1 MAYRR
6 RTLEM
11 QANQIEAVLAQHKV
25 AGRVKGGTVTPR
37 FVRFEVVTDV
47 GSKIAKVTSLADEI
61 ALALDKRQ
69 ARVFREG
76 GSIQVE
82 VPRSQSDPVRLLPLC
97 EQLRQVPG
105 VTAVLGLEQA
115 GAPLLL
121 RLSSPDVTHVLIVGT
136 TGSGKTALAR
146 TLLASLAMYNRQS
159 QVQLVLVDPK
169 VRGFAALAALPHT
182 LGGVVST
189 TEGAIERLRWLVVE
203 MERRDREQI
212 SRPALVVAVDELADL
227 LQSGGAAVEAMLT
240 RLAQRGREAGIHLV
254 ACTQKPTA
262 ALIGGA
268 MKANFP
274 VRLVGAVAGKDE
286 ARYAS
291 GVTDSGAEK
300 LEGKGDFL
308 LVSKG
313 DTVRFQAAWIGGGD
327 FRQVSE
333 GICAGRCGSSGW
345 LRPAA
350 PAAPSPHAKAAG
362 QPLPLD
368 AASHDPY
375 DLPAERPPG
384 LWRRLGRLLAP
395 KDVF

>member
-11 QANQIEAVLAQHKV
+11 QANQIETVLAQHKV
-25 AGRVKGGTVTPR
+25 AGRVRGGTVTPR
-37 FVRFEVVTDV
+37 YVRFEIVTEM
-47 GSKIAKVTSLADEI
+47 GSKISKVTSLADEI

-69 ARVFREG
+69 ARIFREG

-105 VTAVLGLEQA
+105 ITAVLGLEQT
-115 GAPLLL
+115 GSPLLL
-121 RLSSPDVTHVLIVGT
+121 RLSSPDVAHVLIVGT

-159 QVQLVLVDPK
+159 QVQLILVDPK
-169 VRGFAALAALPHT
+169 GRGFAALATLPHT

-189 TEGAIERLRWLVVE
+189 TEAAIERLRWLVME
-203 MERRDREQI
+203 MERRDLEQV
-212 SRPALVVAVDELADL
+212 SRPALIVAVDELADL

-240 RLAQRGREAGIHLV
+240 RLAQRGREAGVHVI

-274 VRLVGAVAGKDE
+274 VRLVGAVASKDE

-291 GVTDSGAEK
+291 GITDSGAEK

-313 DTVRFQAAWIGGGD
+313 DTVRFQAAWIGSGD
-327 FRQVSE
+327 FHLVAD
-333 GICAGRCGSSGW
+333 GVCAGRCGSSAWWRQASPLTSGTATHATAQPT
-345 LRPAA
+345 LAVAYGDDTFDQP
-350 PAAPSPHAKAAG
+350 PS
-362 QPLPLD
+362 
-368 AASHDPY
+368 ASQ
-375 DLPAERPPG
+375 G
-384 LWRRLGRLLAP
+384 LWRKLGRLLAP
-395 KDVF
+395 KDLF